1 MLMFVAGTACE
12 GPQKKNDSFHDLESF
27 VMLSDHVG
35 VNMDHRMSPTM
46 AQEAGEPESLAPTN
60 WVWKY

>member
-1 MLMFVAGTACE
+1 
-12 GPQKKNDSFHDLESF
+12 
-27 VMLSDHVG
+27 
-35 VNMDHRMSPTM
+35 MDHRMSPTM